1 MSDVRVTGPIQ
12 VLVVGFDNFE
22 ATGAILAELRR
33 VRKRGII
40 RVIDLLFVNKD
51 AHGHVTSS
59 THMTDLSE
67 RERQN
72 LGAIAGSLIG
82 LQEGGMEGAEMG
94 AELGALRV
102 AERDAGMSSD
112 QLADLAN
119 SIPAGI
125 AGAILVIEHHWATHL
140 RQTVNGAGGRLLMQ
154 AMITPNAL
162 AMVGAELNAVMEAQE
177 VIEAAEAV
185 KMAAAIDIIQTLQAA
200 ALIEEAVML
209 EAAEVVAAAL
219 AVVDAANDAALTALL
234 EAGYIEE
241 AAMEEA
247 AEAIAAADAVS

>member
-1 MSDVRVTGPIQ
+1 MSEARVTGPIQ
-12 VLVVGFDNFE
+12 VIVVGFDNFQ

-33 VRKRGII
+33 VRKRGTI

-51 AHGHVTSS
+51 AHGKVASS
-59 THMTDLSE
+59 MHMSDLSE

-82 LQEGGMEGAEMG
+82 LQQGGMEGAELG
-94 AELGALRV
+94 AELGARAV
-102 AERDAGMSSD
+102 AERDAGMSAE

-119 SIPAGI
+119 SIPAGS

-140 RQTVNGAGGRLLMQ
+140 RQTLAGAGGRMLMQ
-154 AMITPNAL
+154 AMITPDAL
-162 AMVGAELNAVMEAQE
+162 VMVGAELNAVMEAQDA
-177 VIEAAEAV
+177 IEAAEVV

-219 AVVDAANDAALTALL
+219 AVVDAATDAALTALL
-234 EAGYIEE
+234 EAGFIEE
-241 AAMEEA
+241 ASREEA
-247 AEAIAAADAVS
+247 AKAIATVDATA